1 MSKGRKGVR
10 KPAIDRAAQA
20 AIGRQLRSMYS
31 ELLSQPLPEKL
42 LSTLL
47 AIQQAQDATTG
58 VDELLRK
65 AA

>member
-1 MSKGRKGVR
+1 MSKARKGVR

-20 AIGRQLRSMYS
+20 AIGHQLRSMYS
-31 ELLSQPLPEKL
+31 ELLGQPLPEKL

-47 AIQQAQDATTG
+47 AIQQAQDATAG

>member
-1 MSKGRKGVR
+1 MSKARKGAR
-10 KPAIDRAAQA
+10 KPAIDRAAQVE
-20 AIGRQLRSMYS
+20 IGHQLRSMYS

-47 AIQQAQDATTG
+47 AIQQAEVPTMG
-58 VDELLRK
+58 VDEVLRK

>member
-1 MSKGRKGVR
+1 VR

-20 AIGRQLRSMYS
+20 AIGHQLRSMYS

-42 LSTLL
+42 LLTLL

>member
-1 MSKGRKGVR
+1 MSKARKGAR
-10 KPAIDRAAQA
+10 KPAIGRAAQA
-20 AIGRQLRSMYS
+20 AIGHQLRSMYS
-31 ELLSQPLPEKL
+31 ELLSHPLPEKL

>member
-1 MSKGRKGVR
+1 MSKARKGER
-10 KPAIDRAAQA
+10 KPAIDRAAQV
-20 AIGRQLRSMYS
+20 AIGHQLRSMYS

-47 AIQQAQDATTG
+47 AIQQAEDATTG
-58 VDELLRK
+58 VDEVLRK

>member
-1 MSKGRKGVR
+1 MSKARKGAR
-10 KPAIDRAAQA
+10 KPASDRAAQA
-20 AIGRQLRSMYS
+20 AIGHQLRSMYS
-31 ELLSQPLPEKL
+31 GLLSQPLPEKL

>member
-1 MSKGRKGVR
+1 MSKARKGAR
-10 KPAIDRAAQA
+10 KPAIDRAAQV
-20 AIGRQLRSMYS
+20 AIGHQLRSMYS

-47 AIQQAQDATTG
+47 AIEQADDGPTR
-58 VDELLRK
+58 VDERLRK

>member
-1 MSKGRKGVR
+1 MSKSRKGAR

-20 AIGRQLRSMYS
+20 AIGHQLRSMYS

-47 AIQQAQDATTG
+47 AIQQAQDSTTG